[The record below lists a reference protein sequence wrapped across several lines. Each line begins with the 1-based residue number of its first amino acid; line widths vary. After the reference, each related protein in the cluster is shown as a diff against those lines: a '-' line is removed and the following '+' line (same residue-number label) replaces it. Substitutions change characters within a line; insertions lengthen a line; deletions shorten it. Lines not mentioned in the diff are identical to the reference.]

1 MPRGCI
7 FVIPKRAG
15 KQSAGG
21 LSLHAGGVEPSG
33 WVSLHVVELDD
44 AVAIIGTG
52 AEGNRLDARPILDL
66 DPAASAP
73 DHAADVDQ
81 DRAIFVADDDLAAC
95 MQLASQV
102 GNAAVSQLGAT
113 GVTFQSLARPDAGQT
128 VFHLHIHVIP
138 RVAGDD
144 FRFPWPHVDGD
155 IAEIEGHAAR
165 LRAAL

>member
-1 MPRGCI
+1 MSDCLFCKIVAGDVPAIRIAESERAIAFMDI
-7 FVIPKRAG
+7 FPAAPGHALVIPRAH
-15 KQSAGG
+15 S
-21 LSLHAGGVEPSG
+21 
-33 WVSLHVVELDD
+33 DD
-44 AVAIIGTG
+44 A
-52 AEGNRLDARPILDL
+52 L
-66 DPAASAP
+66 AA
-73 DHAADVDQ
+73 
-81 DRAIFVADDDLAAC
+81 ADDDLAAC